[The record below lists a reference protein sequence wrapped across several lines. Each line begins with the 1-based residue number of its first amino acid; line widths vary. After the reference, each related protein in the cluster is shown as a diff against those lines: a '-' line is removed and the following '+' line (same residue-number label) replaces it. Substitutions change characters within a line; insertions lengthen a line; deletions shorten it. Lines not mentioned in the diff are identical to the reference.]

1 LFYAI
6 VTLSVVGVADTPLT
20 SLIPLVTVTVTT
32 SELANATV
40 GVKVISSSSTA
51 TEPGTNAPFESVTIS
66 VLPRITDAAANTQS
80 ALLAF
85 VPVTVIVPGVE
96 PSAMATV
103 NLLVSTDTSKTGALN
118 DAAITAHE
126 VAMSLLQWVQTV
138 PLFPSAL

>member
-1 LFYAI
+1 MFYAI

-51 TEPGTNAPFESVTIS
+51 TEPGTNAPFESVTIN
-66 VLPRITDAAANTQS
+66 VLPRITDADANLQS
-80 ALLAF
+80 PPLAF
-85 VPVTVIVPGVE
+85 VPVIAIVPDVV

-103 NLLVSTDTSKTGALN
+103 SLLASTATSKIGALN
-118 DAAITAHE
+118 HAGITALE
-126 VAMSLLQWVQTV
+126 VSMSLLQWVQTV